1 MVKSK
6 RISFIAGLTK
16 GYHTVLDIGTDHGLV
31 LQEAFMNGWI
41 KQAIAADLRE
51 QPLMQ
56 AKKNLKNYPVT
67 FVQSDGFLAIKDS
80 YDLAIIAGMGA
91 YLISEI
97 MKHAKNDQATY
108 ILQANDKHDYLRN
121 QLMHQGYKIT
131 NEYIIHDHFYYI
143 IIECKKGHMTLSNE
157 DLILGPILKTKPEA
171 IPYYERKRKQI
182 ESLLSKVDQKRQDE
196 LNRVYKIYKDF
207 LNVIQ

>member
-16 GYHTVLDIGTDHGLV
+16 GYHTILDIGTDHGLV

-121 QLMHQGYKIT
+121 ELRHLGYKIT

-143 IIECKKGHMTLSNE
+143 IIECKKGYMTLSNE

-171 IPYYERKRKQI
+171 IPYYIRKQKQI
-182 ESLLSKVDQKRQDE
+182 ESLFSKVDQKRQDE